1 MLIAEELLLLLLD
14 DESGKLTHATYLD
27 AGIGGALLVELA
39 LAEHVDVVKQGRWS
53 RAKVHPTAST
63 ATSAAP
69 EDPVLLEALAVVAE
83 KERTAQ
89 DLVTRLG
96 KRRRD
101 QLLGRLAEHGVVRR
115 EDDKVLG
122 MFPRHRWPA
131 VDSRHEADVRRRLG
145 DTLLRGVG
153 PEPRTGGLV
162 AVLSAMDLAHQVIE
176 REGLPARQVKK
187 RAKEVAEGD
196 WAAKA
201 VRDAIAAAQAA
212 VAGAVV
218 AATAGG
224 AAASG

>member
-39 LAEHVDVVKQGRWS
+39 LGEHVDVVKQGRWS
-53 RAKVHPTAST
+53 RAKVHPTA
-63 ATSAAP
+63 TSGGP

-89 DLVTRLG
+89 DLVARLG

-101 QLLGRLAEHGVVRR
+101 QLLGRLAEQGVVRP

-122 MFPRHRWPA
+122 LFPRHRWPV

-162 AVLSAMDLAHQVIE
+162 AVLSAMDLAHQVVD

-218 AATAGG
+218 AATAGS